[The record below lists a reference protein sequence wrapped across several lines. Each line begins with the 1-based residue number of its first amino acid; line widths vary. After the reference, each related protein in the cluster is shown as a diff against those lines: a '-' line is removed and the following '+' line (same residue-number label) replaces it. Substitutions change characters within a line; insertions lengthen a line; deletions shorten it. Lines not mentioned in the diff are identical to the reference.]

1 MKYSSVLLVCLFFAV
16 VLASAYALG
25 RGNVQE
31 CDKWWE
37 RAWSLAKDGDLE
49 ARAQISDEMS
59 LNRFMII
66 RNPSDIILR
75 QREYLIWR
83 IHSLGLGQQ
92 ADYSRPENA
101 ELRRLNLDSLF
112 GVSDNPSRVFT
123 NNSFRR
129 FVDRD
134 SFGRCMLEKAN
145 QDCVRLAVEPRIVP
159 SFENYVKELDLA
171 LQRGAQIKCN
181 F

>member
-1 MKYSSVLLVCLFFAV
+1 MKYSFVLLVCLSFAV
-16 VLASAYALG
+16 ALATFSPTYAVEQD
-25 RGNVQE
+25 NVQE
-31 CDKWWE
+31 CEKWWE
-37 RAWSLAKDGDLE
+37 RTWSLAKDGDLE

-83 IHSLGLGQQ
+83 IHSLGLGKQ

-101 ELRRLNLDSLF
+101 ELRQANLDMLF
-112 GVSDNPSRVFT
+112 GGNSNPSRRPM
-123 NNSFRR
+123 N
-129 FVDRD
+129 D
-134 SFGRCMLEKAN
+134 SPFGRCMLEKAN
-145 QDCVRLAVEPRIVP
+145 QDCVRLAVERRIVP

-171 LQRGAQIKCN
+171 LQRGAQVKCD